1 MCCGKGV
8 LRPGSALCQQ
18 CEGMGGLSAFGKC
31 DISSLHY
38 QPCQCSGTGL
48 AL

>member
-1 MCCGKGV
+1 MCSGKGV
-8 LRPGSALCQQ
+8 LRPWVGPGQQ